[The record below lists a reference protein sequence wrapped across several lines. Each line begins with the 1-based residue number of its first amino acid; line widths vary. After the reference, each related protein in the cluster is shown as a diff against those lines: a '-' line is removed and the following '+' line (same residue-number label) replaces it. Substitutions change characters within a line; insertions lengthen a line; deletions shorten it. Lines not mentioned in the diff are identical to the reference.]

1 MDMESVPVKVFVSW
15 TKACY
20 NGDLAVGGWTTI
32 SGTYFNVRYR
42 KIYTAL
48 YQVQISQQTKTAIPN
63 ESRVKNCNRG
73 NCPGSR
79 GVMDHTTDAT
89 RIRISGDADGGIW
102 AYVETAS
109 GTALPAGAWI
119 DLNVIIAP

>member
-1 MDMESVPVKVFVSW
+1 M
-15 TKACY
+15 
-20 NGDLAVGGWTTI
+20 GGWTTI

-102 AYVETAS
+102 VYVETAS
-109 GTALPAGAWI
+109 GAALPAGAWI